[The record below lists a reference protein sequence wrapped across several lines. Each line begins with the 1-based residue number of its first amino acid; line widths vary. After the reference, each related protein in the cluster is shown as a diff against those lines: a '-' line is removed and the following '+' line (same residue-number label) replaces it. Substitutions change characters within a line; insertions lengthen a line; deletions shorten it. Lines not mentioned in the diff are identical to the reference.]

1 MLLHSPFIAD
11 TSYSRRMHVKDLR
24 PASIARSGRAGL
36 LGVAMLT
43 MVILSTMGLSA
54 CSADAQ
60 SAQDAYR
67 IGCPALDAAVSGGG
81 TVKDATIKGLEVI
94 RDSGQLDPQ
103 PQEWLDAAI
112 KGLTAASPKDL
123 PADARK
129 TLVDGCADHGYP
141 LKNL

>member
-1 MLLHSPFIAD
+1 
-11 TSYSRRMHVKDLR
+11 MHVKDLQS
-24 PASIARSGRAGL
+24 PTVARSARAGL
-36 LGVAMLT
+36 LGVAVLT
-43 MVILSTMGLSA
+43 TVGLTIGLSG

-67 IGCPALDAAVSGGG
+67 IGCPALDAAVSGSG

-103 PQEWLDAAI
+103 PQEWLDTAI
-112 KGLTAASPKDL
+112 KGLTASSPKDL

-129 TLVDGCADHGYP
+129 KLVGGCADHGYP

>member
-1 MLLHSPFIAD
+1 LA
-11 TSYSRRMHVKDLR
+11 
-24 PASIARSGRAGL
+24 
-36 LGVAMLT
+36 
-43 MVILSTMGLSA
+43 A
-54 CSADAQ
+54 CSPNGG

-67 IGCPALDAAVSGGG
+67 IGCPALDAAVSGSG
-81 TVKDATIKGLEVI
+81 TVKGATIKGLEVI